1 MISIDFETRS
11 TTDLLTAGVYNYAT
25 CPTTDVIC
33 MAYSVDG
40 AEPELWL
47 PGMPA
52 PKCFGGLVQL
62 KHKYYAWNATFERLI
77 YDYIMVPDHGFPPIP
92 FDNWRCTA
100 YMARCNNLPN
110 ALENAARC
118 LRTGHQKDNRG
129 KELIK
134 LLSVPMAD
142 GSFCK
147 DPDLLAEMYEYCKQ
161 DVRTEQAVYRQL
173 RQPTEQ
179 EWQDYYVNERINDRG
194 VKIDL
199 PLCQAAQAYAAEEEA
214 DLVARIEELTGG
226 AINKARGENLKA
238 WVAERLIPEQRKLL
252 VKYRNGEEMLSLDK
266 YNRSR
271 LLALDDMDPV
281 VREVVECSDFA
292 QKSSV
297 GKFKAMQLLADP
309 EDDRLRGAFL
319 ANGASA
325 SGRYSSRGAQVH
337 NFPRDGLDDP
347 MAARADLLDNI
358 IPEDITDYFK
368 LPIMTI
374 LSRMLRPAL
383 IPAPGKVFIA
393 ADWSAIE
400 GRIAPWLCDN
410 VYGEKKLDLYRI
422 EDAAVNK
429 EDKAMKSVYRAAA
442 ATIYRVAIADVT
454 DSQRQVGKVG
464 ELSLQFGGGE
474 NAFLGM
480 ARGYGVVVSLAEA
493 KRIKETWRQA
503 NPWAQHIWSDIE
515 RAAMLAVGRPG
526 QRFKAGRLSYFAV
539 ENILCGGITLFCEL
553 PDGRLLT
560 YPDCR
565 VEYKDTPW
573 GESRPTLTCL
583 RAAFT
588 PKAGE
593 KEWPRSSLW
602 GGLLFENAVQGTA
615 ASVLREALRK
625 LDARK
630 VNIVLHVHDEIVLE
644 TDSFDGHADSRWL
657 ADIMNQTP
665 DWAPGLPLKAEV
677 KVMERF
683 GK

>member
-1 MISIDFETRS
+1 M
-11 TTDLLTAGVYNYAT
+11 
-25 CPTTDVIC
+25 
-33 MAYSVDG
+33 
-40 AEPELWL
+40 
-47 PGMPA
+47 
-52 PKCFGGLVQL
+52 
-62 KHKYYAWNATFERLI
+62 
-77 YDYIMVPDHGFPPIP
+77 
-92 FDNWRCTA
+92 
-100 YMARCNNLPN
+100 
-110 ALENAARC
+110 
-118 LRTGHQKDNRG
+118 
-129 KELIK
+129 
-134 LLSVPMAD
+134 
-142 GSFCK
+142 
-147 DPDLLAEMYEYCKQ
+147 
-161 DVRTEQAVYRQL
+161 
-173 RQPTEQ
+173 
-179 EWQDYYVNERINDRG
+179 
-194 VKIDL
+194 KIDL

-238 WVAERLIPEQRKLL
+238 WVVERLTPEQRKLL

-309 EDDRLRGAFL
+309 DDQRVRGALL

-337 NFPRDGLDDP
+337 NFPRDGMKAP
-347 MAARADLLDNI
+347 EEVRADLIDNI
-358 IPEDITDYFK
+358 MPEDMVDYFGH
-368 LPIMTI
+368 PIMTI
-374 LSRMLRPAL
+374 LSRMLRAAL
-383 IPAPGKVFIA
+383 VPEPGKVYIA

-410 VYGEKKLDLYRI
+410 VYGEAKVQLYRDDQPI
-422 EDAAVNK
+422 YELAA
-429 EDKAMKSVYRAAA
+429 S
-442 ATIYRVAIADVT
+442 TIYRVPVADVT
-454 DSQRQVGKVG
+454 PPQRQVGKVA
-464 ELSLQFGGGE
+464 ELSLQYGGGE

-480 ARGYGVVVSLAEA
+480 ARGYGVVVSQNEA

-503 NPWAQHIWSDIE
+503 NPWAQHIWNDIE
-515 RAAMLAVGRPG
+515 RAAQLAVRQPG

-539 ENILCGGITLFCEL
+539 ENILCGGTTLFCEL
-553 PDGRLLT
+553 PDERLLT

-565 VEYKDTPW
+565 IEHVDTPW
-573 GESRPTLTCL
+573 GESRPALTCL

-615 ASVLREALRK
+615 ASVLRAALRT
-625 LDARK
+625 LDSEWP
-630 VNIVLHVHDEIVLE
+630 VVLHVHDEIVLE
-644 TDSFDGHADSRWL
+644 VTDKLGAARAPKSL
-657 ADIMNQTP
+657 ADVMNRTP

-677 KVMERF
+677 KILERF

>member
-1 MISIDFETRS
+1 MLSVDFETRS
-11 TTDLLTAGVYNYAT
+11 QTDLLTAGVYNYAT
-25 CPTTDVIC
+25 CLTTEVIC

-40 AEPELWL
+40 KETELWL

-199 PLCQAAQAYAAEEEA
+199 PLCQAAQAYAEEEQA

-238 WVAERLIPEQRKLL
+238 WVVERLTPEQRKLL

-271 LLALDDMDPV
+271 LLALDDMDPIA
-281 VREVVECSDFA
+281 REVVECSDFA

-309 EDDRLRGAFL
+309 DDQRVRGALL
-319 ANGASA
+319 ADGASA

-337 NFPRDGLDDP
+337 NFPRDGMKAP
-347 MAARADLLDNI
+347 EEVRADLIDNI
-358 IPEDITDYFK
+358 MPEDMVDYFGH
-368 LPIMTI
+368 PIMTI
-374 LSRMLRPAL
+374 LSRMLRAAL
-383 IPAPGKVFIA
+383 VPEPGKVYIA

-410 VYGEKKLDLYRI
+410 VYGEAKVQLYRDDQPI
-422 EDAAVNK
+422 YELAA
-429 EDKAMKSVYRAAA
+429 S
-442 ATIYRVAIADVT
+442 TIYRVPVADVT
-454 DSQRQVGKVG
+454 PPQRQVGKVA
-464 ELSLQFGGGE
+464 ELSLQYGGGE

-480 ARGYGVVVSLAEA
+480 ARGYGVVVSQNEA

-503 NPWAQHIWSDIE
+503 NPWAQHIWNDIE
-515 RAAMLAVGRPG
+515 RAAQLAVRQPG

-539 ENILCGGITLFCEL
+539 ENILCGGTTLFCEL
-553 PDGRLLT
+553 PDERLLT

-565 VEYKDTPW
+565 IEHVDTPW
-573 GESRPTLTCL
+573 GESRPALTCL

-615 ASVLREALRK
+615 ASVLRAALRT
-625 LDARK
+625 LDSEWP
-630 VNIVLHVHDEIVLE
+630 VVLHVHDEIVLE
-644 TDSFDGHADSRWL
+644 VTDKLGAARAPKSL
-657 ADIMNQTP
+657 ADVMNQTP

-677 KVMERF
+677 KILERF